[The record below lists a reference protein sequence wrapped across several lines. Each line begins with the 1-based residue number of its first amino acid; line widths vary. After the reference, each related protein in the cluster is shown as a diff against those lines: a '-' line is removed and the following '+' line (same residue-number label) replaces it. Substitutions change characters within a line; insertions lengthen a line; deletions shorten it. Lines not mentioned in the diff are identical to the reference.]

1 MIKKN
6 KLIGYSTVALTGLAT
21 VMKVVNPIA
30 AKAEA
35 SYNAAPFVGF
45 YMTVGGAAVGTETE
59 SVQTASNI
67 PTAVTNES
75 SSAVETNFVGFEESA
90 TTIIGRVAAGIVDT
104 MKPEFS
110 PVASLGGNY
119 SIGGNWL
126 MGLEATFQARGNNQ
140 TMQHDYTLS
149 TVSGGTKNGES
160 TTITNTSGV
169 QSIQIEDGATISLAV
184 KPTYALSP
192 NLAVYGKL
200 AYYYI
205 HDRDVEVGYSTS
217 STFDKTFHYEGVNGY
232 GAGLGAT
239 WRIWDGFF
247 IDIGADYVGHDG
259 IGITQNDSLQTATL
273 TSLDLTSVTHTM
285 GSDTD
290 THSLLGTLKFGW
302 RF

>member
-1 MIKKN
+1 M
-6 KLIGYSTVALTGLAT
+6 
-21 VMKVVNPIA
+21 
-30 AKAEA
+30 
-35 SYNAAPFVGF
+35 
-45 YMTVGGAAVGTETE
+45 
-59 SVQTASNI
+59 
-67 PTAVTNES
+67 
-75 SSAVETNFVGFEESA
+75 
-90 TTIIGRVAAGIVDT
+90 
-104 MKPEFS
+104 
-110 PVASLGGNY
+110 
-119 SIGGNWL
+119 
-126 MGLEATFQARGNNQ
+126 
-140 TMQHDYTLS
+140 
-149 TVSGGTKNGES
+149 
-160 TTITNTSGV
+160 